1 MSQSQCSGGSQGG
14 HNDQNKAAA
23 YMHSNPFRVDENVA
37 CVMPLNPNWMVTRQ
51 QQQAQY
57 YPYFPYVPQRAHFPS
72 VSTNIALS
80 VSTSLDVAAH
90 ENSSCSNSA
99 PSTSANNTNS
109 DPNNGAK
116 TFNKWSKAQ
125 TSILVNEWKERINE
139 LESAQA
145 TETWRTT
152 ETWHRIVRAVCD
164 VGTPRTAKQCK
175 DEIRNLKSAYKT
187 AKTNNNKTGRPRQT
201 SPYYDSF
208 DKVLGTRAVVTMPAV
223 LQSGKPSE
231 ESSSS
236 GQMNDSNES
245 DEESDDGLLP
255 GESDSESLPSSAERR
270 PKRKIKK
277 TKEEQKKKAKK
288 GRVTTASAMVDLTEK
303 LVGMQNSQMEM
314 MEKAQKRAED
324 LLVKLEADQRKLDE
338 EGRRRDQEFFLRMME
353 IMKKYTVY

>member
-1 MSQSQCSGGSQGG
+1 MSQSQCSGGSQDG
-14 HNDQNKAAA
+14 HNDQNEAAA

-37 CVMPLNPNWMVTRQ
+37 RVRPLNPNWMFTRQ

-72 VSTNIALS
+72 ASTNIASS
-80 VSTSLDVAAH
+80 VSTSSDVAAH

-116 TFNKWSKAQ
+116 TFNKWSEAQ
-125 TSILVNEWKERINE
+125 TSVLVNEWKERIDE
-139 LESAQA
+139 LESA
-145 TETWRTT
+145 RTT
-152 ETWHRIVRAVCD
+152 ETWHKIVRAVCD

-175 DEIRNLKSAYKT
+175 DKIRNLKSAYKA

-208 DKVLGTRAVVTMPAV
+208 DEVLGTRAVVTMPGV

-236 GQMNDSNES
+236 GQMKDSNES

-255 GESDSESLPSSAERR
+255 GESDSESSPSSAERR

-288 GRVTTASAMVDLTEK
+288 GRVTTASAMVDFTEK

-353 IMKKYTVY
+353 IMKK